1 MRVDPCSVPYPNV
14 KTPHLHPLPFH
25 KGSEKLRTPETAE
38 VVRHHPPAF
47 ECGSLCA
54 SRFLEAGPETTR
66 HVTILTGTLPEAIV
80 IVRDTRV
87 LLC

>member
-1 MRVDPCSVPYPNV
+1 MQCAVSKCQNPSPSSF
-14 KTPHLHPLPFH
+14 PLSQGER
-25 KGSEKLRTPETAE
+25 KIADAETAE

-54 SRFLEAGPETTR
+54 SRFLEAGPETRR

-87 LLC
+87 LPS